1 MYNCMPKEDLKKYL
15 KGLGLYHENNEEH
28 STCCGFG
35 STKGIMFFPSLIDR
49 MHTARSTKRLC
60 AEGGFYWL
68 SYVLLWL
75 LAAWIYS
82 GFQPLS
88 RAVSEGCAPPP
99 LPARRSNPRTRHL
112 C

>member
-1 MYNCMPKEDLKKYL
+1 
-15 KGLGLYHENNEEH
+15 
-28 STCCGFG
+28 
-35 STKGIMFFPSLIDR
+35 